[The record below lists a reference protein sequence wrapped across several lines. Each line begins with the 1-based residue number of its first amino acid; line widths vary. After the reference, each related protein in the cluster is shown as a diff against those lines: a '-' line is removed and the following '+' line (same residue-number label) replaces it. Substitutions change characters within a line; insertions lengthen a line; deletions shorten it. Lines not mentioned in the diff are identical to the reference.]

1 MPEIKELDDLE
12 SEVVSL
18 KEEGNKLVKS
28 GQHSEAIDLYLKAL
42 SLVDTKELDNKLSET
57 NKLNLFKNLSL
68 AYLKL
73 EDYESAIT
81 YATKALEL
89 CPSDVKTLLRR
100 CTALE
105 AIQRYSDAFKD
116 ALTVQQLEPNNA
128 SIQSVLR
135 RLNVKVQELA
145 KLNSSTSARMTQML
159 NYLSDES
166 LDSQKRLQS
175 ANNLL
180 VLFRE
185 KVAKK
190 IFIEMNGLNVLFKVL
205 KSKCG
210 TDIKLSSIR
219 ALTEMINQS
228 PESCLEFLKIFDLKF
243 MIDFMSSSS
252 EEQII
257 TVCQFNIQTLIE
269 SLSGYCAKE
278 DKKPN
283 VELMKKHEKEIDSIM
298 STLVKSSTLRLM
310 TGQSRDAIL
319 ELLITNVDYSALNW
333 GRKLVE
339 IGGLWNMME
348 IASELEEV
356 KYESGMNITA
366 NTRTHVSL
374 LLDRVY
380 LCCDCDSQRAIY
392 RDQVMDF
399 INSKLKGMDIEDKVR
414 ATAAI
419 NALLMGPLDIGS
431 HCLGQTG
438 VMEMMLVMANSDDVV
453 QQCVAAE
460 AIISAASKK
469 DKCTSLA
476 NMGSGIL
483 KNLYKS
489 SNDRIRVRALVGLC
503 KLGSVGGTDA
513 SIRTFAEGSTSK
525 LSKACRQ
532 LLINPSKDK
541 DIKKWSAEG
550 LAYLTLDADIKE
562 ELIEDKAAMTALVD
576 LARNGDLSVLF
587 GVVTTF
593 VNLTN
598 SYEKQEVI
606 PELVELAKF
615 AKQHVPED
623 HPKDAKEYVDNRCR
637 RLCDLQVVTALV
649 ALTKSQSKTSREMI
663 SRVFNAVC
671 ELQELRGIVVQQGGV
686 KALLKLALE
695 NNTDYGKNIASQ
707 ALARIGITLN
717 PEVAFPG
724 QRCVEVVRPLVN
736 ILHPDCSALQNF
748 EALMALTNLAQVSPS
763 VRSRIFKDSGFSRID
778 SYLYEEHPLLKRAA
792 VQCLV
797 NLITSEEAVRIYE
810 GDNDRVK
817 YLVILCEE
825 EDLDTVKAASGA
837 LAMLTSVSKKSCQKV
852 FEPQCW
858 REALIQLVS
867 SKDSEL
873 QHRGICIVYN
883 LIDCGGEVAEKIVET
898 EILEVL
904 IAITRPEVDDI
915 DEKIKDIARRALERA
930 EEHKLIKNIENLQ
943 TNEK

>member
-1 MPEIKELDDLE
+1 M
-12 SEVVSL
+12 
-18 KEEGNKLVKS
+18 VKS
-28 GQHSEAIDLYLKAL
+28 GQHSRAVGLYLQAL
-42 SLVDTKELDNKLSET
+42 DLLDTECLDLKSAEANR
-57 NKLNLFKNLSL
+57 LNLFKNLSL

-73 EDYESAIT
+73 EDYENAIT
-81 YATKALEL
+81 FATKALDIS
-89 CPSDVKTLLRR
+89 PSDVKTLLRR

-105 AIQRYSDAFKD
+105 AIQMYSDAFKD
-116 ALTVQQLEPNNA
+116 ALLVQQLEPDNT
-128 SIQSVLR
+128 SIHSVLR
-135 RLNVKVQELA
+135 RLNIKIQELA
-145 KLNSSTSARMTQML
+145 KQNSSTLNRMTQML
-159 NYLSDES
+159 KLLSDEG
-166 LDSQKRLQS
+166 LDNQKRLQS

-185 KVAKK
+185 KAAKK
-190 IFIEMNGLNVLFKVL
+190 IFIEMNGLNVLFDVL
-205 KSKCG
+205 RSKCQ
-210 TDIKLSSIR
+210 TEIKLSSIR
-219 ALTEMINQS
+219 ALTELMSHS
-228 PESCLEFLKIFDLKF
+228 PESSLQVLKIIDVKFLIELMSTSFD
-243 MIDFMSSSS
+243 
-252 EEQII
+252 EETIN
-257 TVCQFNIQTLIE
+257 VVQFAIQTLIE

-278 DKKPN
+278 EKKPN
-283 VELMKKHEKEIDSIM
+283 KELMEKHGKEIDLIM
-298 STLVKSSTLRLM
+298 TTLVKSSTQRLM

-319 ELLITNVDYSALNW
+319 ELLINNVDHSALFW
-333 GRKLVE
+333 GQKLVE
-339 IGGLWNMME
+339 MNGLWNLLE

-380 LCCDCDSQRAIY
+380 LCCDCDSRRAHY
-392 RDQVMDF
+392 TEKVMDF
-399 INSKLKGMDIEDKVR
+399 INGKLRGMDIEDKVR

-419 NALLMGPLDIGS
+419 TALLMGPLDVGN
-431 HCLGQTG
+431 HCLAQTG

-460 AIISAASKK
+460 AIIAAASKK

-476 NMGSGIL
+476 KMGAGIL

-513 SIRTFAEGSTSK
+513 SVRTFAEGSTSK

-532 LLINPSKDK
+532 FLINPSKDK

-562 ELIEDKAAMTALVD
+562 ELSEDKLAVTALVD

-606 PELVELAKF
+606 PELIELAKF
-615 AKQHVPED
+615 AKQHVPEE
-623 HPKDAKEYVDNRCR
+623 HPKDAKEYIDNRCR
-637 RLCDLQVVTALV
+637 RLCELQVVTALV

-663 SRVFNAVC
+663 SRVFNAFC

-695 NNTDYGKNIASQ
+695 NNTNNGKNIAGQ

-724 QRCVEVVRPLVN
+724 QRCVEVVRPLIN
-736 ILHPDCSALQNF
+736 ILHPDCNALQNF

-797 NLITSEEAVRIYE
+797 NLITSDEAVRLYE
-810 GDNDRVK
+810 GDNDRLK

-825 EDLDTVKAASGA
+825 DDLETVKAASGA

-852 FEPQCW
+852 FEAKCW
-858 REALIQLVS
+858 REVLIQLVS
-867 SKDSEL
+867 SKEADL
-873 QHRGICIVYN
+873 QHRGVCIAYN
-883 LIDCGGEVAEKIVET
+883 LIDCGAEVAEKIVET

-915 DEKIKDIARRALERA
+915 GDNIKDIARKALERA
-930 EEHKLIKNIENLQ
+930 EEQKLIKNIENLQ
-943 TNEK
+943 TEGCD